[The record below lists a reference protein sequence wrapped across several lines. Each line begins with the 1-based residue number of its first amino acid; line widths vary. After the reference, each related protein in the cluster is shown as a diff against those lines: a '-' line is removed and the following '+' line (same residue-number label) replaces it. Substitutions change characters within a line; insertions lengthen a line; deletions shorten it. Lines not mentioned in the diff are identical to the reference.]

1 MERRKNSNLHV
12 VREPEDPTDKII
24 DEIMDEVNS
33 EDGMPE
39 KEVREELMKRK
50 KKKQKKMM
58 VGIAIVAAVGVLI
71 YLLINLQTYT
81 KVRISDTYVGES
93 ASDNN
98 YVQFSDGVLKYSKD
112 GISYLSQTGK
122 EKWNQ
127 SYQIKNPMIDITEK
141 SAAVADKEGNDILVF
156 QEDGLKGEVHTTMP
170 IEKVSVSE
178 QGIVSAI
185 LKSDTAMKVIC
196 YDTAGNIL
204 VEHKTSLAGN
214 GYPVDVALSAN
225 GQLMQVLYL
234 YTQDGRIEGR
244 LHYYNF
250 GDAGKDKTDHQVAK
264 KSYKN
269 TIMASGF
276 FMDENTSAAIGDN
289 AMVIYTG
296 NDIPKQAVKITM
308 DKEIKSVF
316 HNEKYI
322 GLILKNQGKSGYEL
336 RLYNKT
342 GKVVLSKEFTGD
354 YNHVKLCDDQVIM
367 YDGKTCSIFMKNGV
381 QKFKGRMDNNIQEIF
396 PVGGVNQ
403 YIVLS
408 ANGMEKIRLVK

>member
-24 DEIMDEVNS
+24 DEIMDELNS

-204 VEHKTSLAGN
+204 VEHKTSLAGS

-225 GQLMQVLYL
+225 GQMMQVLYL

-250 GDAGKDKTDHQVAK
+250 GDAGKDKTDHQVTK
-264 KSYKN
+264 KNYKN
-269 TIMASGF
+269 TIMAS
-276 FMDENTSAAIGDN
+276 
-289 AMVIYTG
+289 
-296 NDIPKQAVKITM
+296 
-308 DKEIKSVF
+308 
-316 HNEKYI
+316 
-322 GLILKNQGKSGYEL
+322 
-336 RLYNKT
+336 
-342 GKVVLSKEFTGD
+342 
-354 YNHVKLCDDQVIM
+354 
-367 YDGKTCSIFMKNGV
+367 
-381 QKFKGRMDNNIQEIF
+381 
-396 PVGGVNQ
+396 
-403 YIVLS
+403 
-408 ANGMEKIRLVK
+408 

>member
-24 DEIMDEVNS
+24 DEIMDELNI

-50 KKKQKKMM
+50 KKKQKKMI
-58 VGIAIVAAVGVLI
+58 VGIARLAAEGVLI

-204 VEHKTSLAGN
+204 VEHKTSLAGS

-225 GQLMQVLYL
+225 VRCCKCCIFIRRM
-234 YTQDGRIEGR
+234 
-244 LHYYNF
+244 
-250 GDAGKDKTDHQVAK
+250 AGSRAD
-264 KSYKN
+264 YI
-269 TIMASGF
+269 TITLG
-276 FMDENTSAAIGDN
+276 
-289 AMVIYTG
+289 
-296 NDIPKQAVKITM
+296 
-308 DKEIKSVF
+308 
-316 HNEKYI
+316 
-322 GLILKNQGKSGYEL
+322 
-336 RLYNKT
+336 
-342 GKVVLSKEFTGD
+342 
-354 YNHVKLCDDQVIM
+354 
-367 YDGKTCSIFMKNGV
+367 MK
-381 QKFKGRMDNNIQEIF
+381 
-396 PVGGVNQ
+396 
-403 YIVLS
+403 
-408 ANGMEKIRLVK
+408 EKIRQIIRLLKRTTRPQLWHPDFLWMRIHRRQSVTMLW

>member
-24 DEIMDEVNS
+24 DEIMDELNS

-156 QEDGLKGEVHTTMP
+156 QEDGLKGEV
-170 IEKVSVSE
+170 
-178 QGIVSAI
+178 QQ
-185 LKSDTAMKVIC
+185 
-196 YDTAGNIL
+196 L
-204 VEHKTSLAGN
+204 VC
-214 GYPVDVALSAN
+214 
-225 GQLMQVLYL
+225 
-234 YTQDGRIEGR
+234 
-244 LHYYNF
+244 
-250 GDAGKDKTDHQVAK
+250 
-264 KSYKN
+264 
-269 TIMASGF
+269 
-276 FMDENTSAAIGDN
+276 
-289 AMVIYTG
+289 
-296 NDIPKQAVKITM
+296 
-308 DKEIKSVF
+308 
-316 HNEKYI
+316 I
-322 GLILKNQGKSGYEL
+322 GLILFIFFRSDILLNFFSFDEGKA
-336 RLYNKT
+336 
-342 GKVVLSKEFTGD
+342 VLNYGVQYFQIISFFYIISLVG
-354 YNHVKLCDDQVIM
+354 
-367 YDGKTCSIFMKNGV
+367 SIFVGFYRGTGHVNIPVIGTILQISIRV
-381 QKFKGRMDNNIQEIF
+381 ILSYLLVKFMGI
-396 PVGGVNQ
+396 GGVALATGIGWIG
-403 YIVLS
+403 IVTFQIS
-408 ANGMEKIRLVK
+408 VFVIKKYYKAEEEGE

>member
-1 MERRKNSNLHV
+1 M
-12 VREPEDPTDKII
+12 
-24 DEIMDEVNS
+24 
-33 EDGMPE
+33 
-39 KEVREELMKRK
+39 
-50 KKKQKKMM
+50 
-58 VGIAIVAAVGVLI
+58 GVLI

-81 KVRISDTYVGES
+81 QVRISDTYVGES

-204 VEHKTSLAGN
+204 VEHKTSLAGS

-250 GDAGKDKTDHQVAK
+250 GDAGKDKTDHQVTK
-264 KSYKN
+264 KNYKN

-296 NDIPKQAVKITM
+296 KDIPKQAVKITM

-367 YDGKTCSIFMKNGV
+367 YDGKTCNIFMKNGV